1 MIQVTLDDQVINVN
15 TTLTIDKYQHIRSNP
30 IKYSN
35 TSEILALYLGV
46 TVDELKDLP
55 VDQINFVEGILTQH
69 LLAPKVE
76 DIIFTFEIDGVT
88 YGLENDWGNM
98 TWGQWTDLEVFSQP
112 DKLEQNIHMILALLY
127 RPVKI
132 ENAKKYNLEKYK
144 SSEVIKRADI
154 FKNKLGIEVW
164 FGCASFF
171 LLISNVFITN
181 IKNSMDTRM
190 KIERY
195 LKPWRKILPK
205 FLQPKQPQ
213 DFISNLLTS
222 SLQTKSQTTTE

>member
-1 MIQVTLDDQVINVN
+1 MIQVQLDEKTINVN
-15 TTLTIDKYQHIRSNP
+15 TTLTIEKYQKIRSNP

-35 TSEILALYLGV
+35 TSEILALYLGLE
-46 TVDELKDLP
+46 VDELKDLP
-55 VDQINFVEGILTQH
+55 VDQIKFVEGILTQH
-69 LLAPKVE
+69 LLAPNVT
-76 DIIFTFEIDGVT
+76 DIIFTFELNGVT

-112 DKLEQNIHMILALLY
+112 DKIEQNIHVILSLLY
-127 RPVKI
+127 RPIKI
-132 ENAKKYNLEKYK
+132 ENGQKYTLEKYK
-144 SSEVIKRADI
+144 SSEVMERAEVFRKD
-154 FKNKLGIEVW
+154 LGVDVW

-171 LLISNVFITN
+171 LLISNVYITN

-190 KIERY
+190 KIEKY

-205 FLQPKQPQ
+205 FLLPKQPQ

-222 SLQTKSQTTTE
+222 SVTKTLPNTNG

>member
-1 MIQVTLDDQVINVN
+1 MIQVQLDEKTINVN
-15 TTLTIDKYQHIRSNP
+15 TTLTIEKYQKIRSNP

-35 TSEILALYLGV
+35 TSEILALYLGLEV
-46 TVDELKDLP
+46 EELKDLP
-55 VDQINFVEGILTQH
+55 VDQIRFVEGILTQH
-69 LLAPKVE
+69 LLAPNVS
-76 DIIFTFEIDGVT
+76 DIVFTFELDGVT

-112 DKLEQNIHMILALLY
+112 DKLEQNIHVILSLLY

-132 ENAKKYNLEKYK
+132 EKGQKYTLEKYK
-144 SSEVIKRADI
+144 SSEVMDRAEV
-154 FKNKLGIEVW
+154 FRKSLGVDVW

-171 LLISNVFITN
+171 LLISNAYITN
-181 IKNSMDTRM
+181 IKSSLDTRM
-190 KIERY
+190 RIEKY

-205 FLQPKQPQ
+205 FLLPKQPQ

-222 SLQTKSQTTTE
+222 SVTKTLHNTNE

>member
-15 TTLTIDKYQHIRSNP
+15 TTLTIEKYQHIRSNP

-55 VDQINFVEGILTQH
+55 VDQIKFVEGVLTQH

-76 DIIFTFEIDGVT
+76 DIIFTFGIDGVT

-112 DKLEQNIHMILALLY
+112 DKIEQNIHVILALLY

-132 ENAKKYNLEKYK
+132 ENGKKYTLEKYK
-144 SSEVIKRADI
+144 SAEVMERADL
-154 FKNKLGIEVW
+154 FRKKLGVDVW

-171 LLISNVFITN
+171 LLISNVYITN
-181 IKNSMDTRM
+181 IKNSMDMRM

-205 FLQPKQPQ
+205 FLLPKEPH

-222 SLQTKSQTTTE
+222 SQETGSRTTTE